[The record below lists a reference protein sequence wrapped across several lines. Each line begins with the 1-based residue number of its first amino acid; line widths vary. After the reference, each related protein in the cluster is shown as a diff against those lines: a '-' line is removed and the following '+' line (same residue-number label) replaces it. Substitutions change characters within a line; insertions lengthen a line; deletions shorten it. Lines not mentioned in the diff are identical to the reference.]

1 MDVSKIFMVNQDELM
16 AQVAKLV
23 DEAIEK
29 RLATYDDDSFE
40 KRVEEIIAQKGFSLI
55 IDDVDDAIGNFLRNQ
70 VDIHINS

>member
-40 KRVEEIIAQKGFSLI
+40 SKVEDIIAQKGFSLI
-55 IDDVDDAIGNFLRNQ
+55 NDEVDEAIEQFIRYNVN
-70 VDIHINS
+70 IEINC

>member
-40 KRVEEIIAQKGFSLI
+40 KKVEDIIAQKGFSLI
-55 IDDVDDAIGNFLRNQ
+55 NDDVDDAIGDFIRNQ
-70 VDIHINS
+70 VAIDINC